1 MRKLLIGL
9 HSLGLVALAATAAL
23 YYAPENRLP
32 ESAARIQKQAR
43 EAVTGQAARL
53 FAPGLEN
60 ESNNRKVVLRQIKE
74 EYDDRIAELKQRRG
88 ELQEQL
94 KKAGAK
100 S

>member
-9 HSLGLVALAATAAL
+9 HSLGLVGLAATAAL
-23 YYAPENRLP
+23 YYAPEDRLP
-32 ESAARIQKQAR
+32 KSAAKIQKQAR
-43 EAVTGQAARL
+43 EAVTSQAARL

-60 ESNNRKVVLRQIKE
+60 ESNNRMVVLRQVKE
-74 EYDDRIAELKQRRG
+74 EYEDRFAELKQRRG

-94 KKAGAK
+94 KKTEAK

>member
-1 MRKLLIGL
+1 MRKLPIVL
-9 HSLGLVALAATAAL
+9 HCLGFLALAATAAL
-23 YYAPENRLP
+23 YYVPEDRLP
-32 ESAARIQKQAR
+32 ESAAKMQQRAR
-43 EAVTGQAARL
+43 EVVTSQAARL

-60 ESNNRKVVLRQIKE
+60 ESNNRKVVLRQVKE
-74 EYDDRIAELKQRRG
+74 EYEDRIAELKQRRG